1 MRFATGIARLLEDG
15 FPEDLAADVAAGVI
29 PEDEAV
35 QILARDLSRD
45 PASQLERARS
55 MDFDPVE
62 KRVFHGTDVNI
73 KAFEPSVG
81 GLQGPGV
88 YVSSGP
94 GLAGEYAI
102 AGGGRLNPARGQR
115 DTKAPPFMTREG
127 TMMRPG
133 AAVYPLTYRGELMPY
148 KQFLSEFRD
157 ATPLDMPRIQREL
170 RESGVTGLMGRLVAP
185 DGQPQ
190 IVNIFDPRDL
200 RSTAA
205 AFNPEYKGANILG
218 AAAPVS
224 ATVGIAALSQQEEAE
239 AGQLDTA
246 LRYLSRMAE
255 DWVTDPDAP
264 LEIKPPSTFNRGT
277 RRTAKNVR
285 LTAQEKELIRES
297 IEGEGIKESVAFAA
311 ARDWKRRH
319 PSVDWEQVEVRG
331 VTANR
336 KGELSIVTEKP
347 QYAYNRDKRTG
358 KLIKVGS
365 PAFNRIVDNV
375 ASEVVDY
382 LRRAK
387 EDPTDVAAA
396 LVAENAGWYKNVQS
410 RLRNE
415 YGSFSEMMGDL
426 LGATSPNTPVATNFN
441 FSKSLL
447 SGFARGEY
455 DDLMQD
461 FANKLDRR
469 YQIEDEMRAYKLGQK
484 ELGRTMKAAEKDEAY
499 KALQDEKAD
508 ISAYFKDQ
516 SNLIRQPNGKLFGI
530 NSFNAMVALADRFR
544 VRRRGM
550 APKAKNFAGNLV
562 GDSTDATIDVW
573 AARNLRRHSGRKPLP
588 SSAEGGVTGEIVD
601 ADNFRSSGEFG
612 FGQDVLREVTQ
623 IVNDSGLV
631 NETLDPRDVQ
641 ALQWFIEKDYWTQRG
656 WTNRQGEGGS
666 FEQMMDADEVES
678 AFLGLSRE
686 QSKEFQGRDFVP
698 TTEEM
703 QVANRRILD
712 EASTDPNV
720 VTIKALPSRGAYM
733 KTPETALD
741 IDIVSDRDYIPVD
754 ALDAAA
760 RQAFEDKQDSWFFAR
775 RIRPELGEDFP
786 QFFTAGTEVYFD
798 TGKRKGDAILEDI
811 EDYLLEEGYPA
822 YTLIVDPRDADKI
835 LGMRVLSIPQ
845 FDGRAESY
853 AKMQPVAYGR
863 EVREEIK
870 NFETLGKKLTDEFGQ
885 VKDTAPGYFDV
896 NVKSRRETADYLEQL
911 ENPQRDIEALRTD
924 FYGFQPAQARFNRY
938 TGTTKPYYH
947 QEGAGAKR
955 SSATNAAA
963 AATTGA
969 GIAALAGP
977 GEAEAQTVGSS
988 DVPTLE
994 LISYP
999 GMEDADQGIESLP
1012 RDPEFDEE
1020 PRTFRQE
1027 VSDFIEYGPS
1037 VAKDIFSEVIGKPL
1051 VGAAAAERAYSLGLP
1066 AELIDD
1072 AAAYGR
1078 SVADYKP
1085 SPEVRAYEQR
1095 LKRGIVDLLQSDTA
1109 QFLAPIVR
1117 PIAEPILETLGE
1129 ISEGVVEG
1137 GLGLQSLLRGETD
1150 EEKERELERAN
1161 RPALEAISPI

>member
-15 FPEDLAADVAAGVI
+15 FPEEMATAIAAGRLSEDRALRILNANI
-29 PEDEAV
+29 P
-35 QILARDLSRD
+35 RD

-62 KRVFHGTDVNI
+62 KRVFHGSGADI
-73 KAFEPSVG
+73 RAFEPSVG
-81 GLQGPGV
+81 GTMGPGV
-88 YVSSGP
+88 YTSPMTDIASSYAESAGP
-94 GLAGEYAI
+94 LSSRQRAGN
-102 AGGGRLNPARGQR
+102 R
-115 DTKAPPFMTREG
+115 PPNIVTPEG
-127 TMMRPG
+127 ELLQSG
-133 AAVYPLTYRGELMPY
+133 ATVYPLTYRGELMPY
-148 KQFLSEFRD
+148 SQFLKEFSD
-157 ATPLDMPRIQREL
+157 ATPLDIPRIQREL
-170 RESGVTGLMGRLVAP
+170 RESGVTGLYGDKFVEP
-185 DGQPQ
+185 EV
-190 IVNIFDPRDL
+190 INIFDPRDL

-224 ATVGIAALSQQEEAE
+224 ATVGIAALSQPEEAE

-255 DWVTDPDAP
+255 DSVTDPDAP
-264 LEIKPPSTFNRGT
+264 LEIKPPSTFNRGI

-285 LTAQEKELIRES
+285 LTAQEKELIRDS

-347 QYAYNRDKRTG
+347 QYAYNKDRRTG
-358 KLIKVGS
+358 KPIEVGS
-365 PAFNRIVDNV
+365 PAFTRIVDNV
-375 ASEVVDY
+375 AGEVVDY

-484 ELGRTMKAAEKDEAY
+484 ELGRTMKAAEQDEAY

-530 NSFNAMVALADRFR
+530 NSFNSMVALADRFR
-544 VRRRGM
+544 VRREGM

-601 ADNFRSSGEFG
+601 ADNFRNSGEFG
-612 FGQDVLREVTQ
+612 FGQDVLREVTK

-631 NETLDPRDVQ
+631 NEALDPRDVQ

-741 IDIVSDRDYIPVD
+741 VDIVSDRDYIPVD

-775 RIRPELGEDFP
+775 RIRPELGETFP
-786 QFFTAGTEVYFD
+786 QFFTGGTEVYFD

-811 EDYLLEEGYPA
+811 EDFLVEEGYPA

-870 NFETLGKKLTDEFGQ
+870 AFESLGKKLTDEFGQ

-911 ENPQRDIEALRTD
+911 ENPQRNIETLRTD

-938 TGTTKPYYH
+938 TGTTKPYYQ

-977 GEAEAQTVGSS
+977 REAEASEIS
-988 DVPTLE
+988 DE
-994 LISYP
+994 
-999 GMEDADQGIESLP
+999 GIQSLP

-1027 VSDFIEYGPS
+1027 VSDLIEYGPS

-1051 VGAAAAERAYSLGLP
+1051 VGAAAAEKAYDLGLP

-1109 QFLAPIVR
+1109 QFLAPLAK
-1117 PIAEPILETLGE
+1117 PIIESLGE

-1150 EEKERELERAN
+1150 EEKRRELERAN

>member
-1 MRFATGIARLLEDG
+1 
-15 FPEDLAADVAAGVI
+15 
-29 PEDEAV
+29 
-35 QILARDLSRD
+35 
-45 PASQLERARS
+45 
-55 MDFDPVE
+55 
-62 KRVFHGTDVNI
+62 
-73 KAFEPSVG
+73 
-81 GLQGPGV
+81 
-88 YVSSGP
+88 
-94 GLAGEYAI
+94 
-102 AGGGRLNPARGQR
+102 
-115 DTKAPPFMTREG
+115 
-127 TMMRPG
+127 MMRPG
-133 AAVYPLTYRGELMPY
+133 ASVYPLTYRGELMPY
-148 KQFLSEFRD
+148 TDFLAEFPQASYFD
-157 ATPLDMPRIQREL
+157 IPKIQREL
-170 RESGVTGLMGRLVAP
+170 RESGVTGLYGSKTTPEGDPA
-185 DGQPQ
+185 
-190 IVNIFDPRDL
+190 IINIFDPRDL

-205 AFNPEYKGANILG
+205 AFNPDYKGANILG

-224 ATVGIAALSQQEEAE
+224 ATVGIAALSQPEEAE
-239 AGQLDTA
+239 AGQLDKA
-246 LRYLSRMAE
+246 LRYVSRMAE
-255 DWVTDPDAP
+255 DSVTDPDAP

-285 LTAQEKELIRES
+285 LTAQEKELIRDS
-297 IEGEGIKESVAFAA
+297 IEGEGIKEAVAFAA

-347 QYAYNRDKRTG
+347 QYAYNKNRRTG
-358 KLIKVGS
+358 KPIEVGS
-365 PAFNRIVDNV
+365 PAFTRIVDNV
-375 ASEVVDY
+375 AGEVVDY

-415 YGSFSEMMGDL
+415 YGSFSEMMGDF

-455 DDLMQD
+455 DDLMQG

-469 YQIEDEMRAYKLGQK
+469 YQIDDELRAYELAQK
-484 ELGRTMKAAEKDEAY
+484 ELGRTMKAAKQDEAY
-499 KALQDEKAD
+499 KALQQEKAD

-530 NSFNAMVALADRFR
+530 NSFNSMVALADRFR
-544 VRRRGM
+544 VRRAGM

-612 FGQDVLREVTQ
+612 FGQDVLREVTN

-631 NETLDPRDVQ
+631 KEALDPRDVQ

-656 WTNRQGEGGS
+656 WTSRQGEGGS

-741 IDIVSDRDYIPVD
+741 VDIVSDRDYIPVD

-775 RIRPELGEDFP
+775 RIRPELGDTFP
-786 QFFTAGTEVYFD
+786 QFFTGGTEVYFD

-811 EDYLLEEGYPA
+811 EDYLVEEGYPA

-835 LGMRVLSIPQ
+835 LGMRVLSVPQ

-870 NFETLGKKLTDEFGQ
+870 AFESLGKKLTDEFGQ

-911 ENPQRDIEALRTD
+911 ENPQRNIETLRTD

-938 TGTTKPYYH
+938 TGTTKPYYQ

-977 GEAEAQTVGSS
+977 GEAEAKVGSS

-999 GMEDADQGIESLP
+999 GMKSAGKGLDSLP
-1012 RDPEFDEE
+1012 LDPELEE
-1020 PRTFRQE
+1020 GSRTFRQG
-1027 VSDFIEYGPS
+1027 VSDLIEYGPS

-1051 VGAAAAERAYSLGLP
+1051 IGAAAAEKAYSLGLP

-1085 SPEVRAYEQR
+1085 SPEVLAYEER
-1095 LKRGIVDLLQSDTA
+1095 LKQGIVDLLQSDTA
-1109 QFLAPIVR
+1109 QFLAPIVK
-1117 PIAEPILETLGE
+1117 PIAQPILESLGE
-1129 ISEGVVEG
+1129 VSDTIVKG
-1137 GLGLQSLLRGETD
+1137 GLGLQNLLRGATD

-1161 RPALEAISPI
+1161 RPLLEAASPI